1 MRNCYVDGS
10 LMDCAACSCTRVHIA
25 RAAAN
30 GTVDAAA
37 AGVTLSEI
45 NDLVHSQGM
54 LSFQSTMGRSKS

>member
-37 AGVTLSEI
+37 GVILSEI
-45 NDLVHSQGM
+45 NDLVRSQGT
-54 LSFQSTMGRSKS
+54 LSLQSMRGRSKS